1 VRLRELARESFPDD
15 KLAAEIAMRKAFDA
29 KEAYFRGAGG
39 DALILFFYSKKIY
52 FIRHSLDRF
61 DAPRRAASQCRPQ
74 AHNPNI
80 MSHKGLFGCSG
91 SNPIEGLICRG
102 FG

>member
-39 DALILFFYSKKIY
+39 DYLILFFT
-52 FIRHSLDRF
+52 
-61 DAPRRAASQCRPQ
+61 ARR
-74 AHNPNI
+74 
-80 MSHKGLFGCSG
+80 
-91 SNPIEGLICRG
+91 LIL
-102 FG
+102 

>member
-39 DALILFFYSKKIY
+39 DALILLFTARRLILSDTRLIVLTLHAAQLHSADHKRTTQIFCP
-52 FIRHSLDRF
+52 IRT
-61 DAPRRAASQCRPQ
+61 
-74 AHNPNI
+74 
-80 MSHKGLFGCSG
+80 CSVAVEVI
-91 SNPIEGLICRG
+91 P
-102 FG
+102 